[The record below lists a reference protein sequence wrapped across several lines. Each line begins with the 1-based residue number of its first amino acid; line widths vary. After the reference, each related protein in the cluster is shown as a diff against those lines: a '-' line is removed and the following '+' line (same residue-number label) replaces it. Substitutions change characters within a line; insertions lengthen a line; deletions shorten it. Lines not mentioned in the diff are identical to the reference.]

1 MEYASEFRY
10 RNPVV
15 SDKDVLIA
23 MSQSG
28 ETADTLA
35 ALELAKEQGAFVFGI
50 CNVIGSSIPRAT
62 DSGCYIHVGPEIGV
76 ASTKAFTGQV
86 TVLAMMALML
96 GRMKGTIAD
105 EAFERVTRDLHRLP
119 ELLQEVL
126 ELDTR
131 VKDLSKIF
139 TYAKNFLYLGRGYNY
154 PAALEGA
161 LKLKEISYIHAEG
174 CPAAEMKHGTIAL
187 IDDDMPTVVI
197 APRDKIYD
205 KTVSNIQQ
213 IKARN
218 GRIIALVTRGDE
230 VAAKIA
236 DYVIEIPEV
245 CECLSPILTSVPL
258 QLLAY
263 YVAVNKGRNV
273 DQPRNLAKSVT
284 VE

>member
-1 MEYASEFRY
+1 MLSLQNIF
-10 RNPVV
+10 
-15 SDKDVLIA
+15 DTIA
-23 MSQSG
+23 MVDKQHLDIR
-28 ETADTLA
+28 TITM
-35 ALELAKEQGAFVFGI
+35 GI
-50 CNVIGSSIPRAT
+50 SLLDC
-62 DSGCYIHVGPEIGV
+62 
-76 ASTKAFTGQV
+76 
-86 TVLAMMALML
+86 
-96 GRMKGTIAD
+96 AD
-105 EAFERVTRDLHRLP
+105 E
-119 ELLQEVL
+119 
-126 ELDTR
+126 
-131 VKDLSKIF
+131 
-139 TYAKNFLYLGRGYNY
+139 
-154 PAALEGA
+154 
-161 LKLKEISYIHAEG
+161 
-174 CPAAEMKHGTIAL
+174 
-187 IDDDMPTVVI
+187 DM
-197 APRDKIYD
+197 RRCCDKIYD

>member
-1 MEYASEFRY
+1 MRRS
-10 RNPVV
+10 N
-15 SDKDVLIA
+15 
-23 MSQSG
+23 
-28 ETADTLA
+28 
-35 ALELAKEQGAFVFGI
+35 
-50 CNVIGSSIPRAT
+50 
-62 DSGCYIHVGPEIGV
+62 
-76 ASTKAFTGQV
+76 
-86 TVLAMMALML
+86 
-96 GRMKGTIAD
+96 
-105 EAFERVTRDLHRLP
+105 RVTRDLHRLP

-187 IDDDMPTVVI
+187 IDDDMPTVVNRS
-197 APRDKIYD
+197 ARQDLRQD
-205 KTVSNIQQ
+205 GEQHQQ

-245 CECLSPILTSVPL
+245 CECLSRSLRRCRCSCWPTTWPSTRAATSTSRAIWPS
-258 QLLAY
+258 
-263 YVAVNKGRNV
+263 R
-273 DQPRNLAKSVT
+273 
-284 VE
+284 

>member
-1 MEYASEFRY
+1 
-10 RNPVV
+10 
-15 SDKDVLIA
+15 
-23 MSQSG
+23 
-28 ETADTLA
+28 
-35 ALELAKEQGAFVFGI
+35 
-50 CNVIGSSIPRAT
+50 
-62 DSGCYIHVGPEIGV
+62 
-76 ASTKAFTGQV
+76 
-86 TVLAMMALML
+86 
-96 GRMKGTIAD
+96 
-105 EAFERVTRDLHRLP
+105 
-119 ELLQEVL
+119 
-126 ELDTR
+126 
-131 VKDLSKIF
+131 
-139 TYAKNFLYLGRGYNY
+139 
-154 PAALEGA
+154 
-161 LKLKEISYIHAEG
+161 
-174 CPAAEMKHGTIAL
+174 MKHGTIAL

-218 GRIIALVTRGDE
+218 GRIIALVTHGDD

-245 CECLSPILTSVPL
+245 SECLSPILTSVPL

>member
-1 MEYASEFRY
+1 MLFR
-10 RNPVV
+10 
-15 SDKDVLIA
+15 S
-23 MSQSG
+23 
-28 ETADTLA
+28 
-35 ALELAKEQGAFVFGI
+35 
-50 CNVIGSSIPRAT
+50 
-62 DSGCYIHVGPEIGV
+62 
-76 ASTKAFTGQV
+76 
-86 TVLAMMALML
+86 
-96 GRMKGTIAD
+96 
-105 EAFERVTRDLHRLP
+105 
-119 ELLQEVL
+119 
-126 ELDTR
+126 
-131 VKDLSKIF
+131 
-139 TYAKNFLYLGRGYNY
+139 
-154 PAALEGA
+154 
-161 LKLKEISYIHAEG
+161 
-174 CPAAEMKHGTIAL
+174 
-187 IDDDMPTVVI
+187 
-197 APRDKIYD
+197 IYD

>member
-1 MEYASEFRY
+1 MLNLQNIFDTIDMI
-10 RNPVV
+10 
-15 SDKDVLIA
+15 DKQHLDIRTIT
-23 MSQSG
+23 M
-28 ETADTLA
+28 
-35 ALELAKEQGAFVFGI
+35 GI
-50 CNVIGSSIPRAT
+50 SLLDC
-62 DSGCYIHVGPEIGV
+62 
-76 ASTKAFTGQV
+76 
-86 TVLAMMALML
+86 
-96 GRMKGTIAD
+96 AD
-105 EAFERVTRDLHRLP
+105 E
-119 ELLQEVL
+119 
-126 ELDTR
+126 
-131 VKDLSKIF
+131 
-139 TYAKNFLYLGRGYNY
+139 
-154 PAALEGA
+154 
-161 LKLKEISYIHAEG
+161 
-174 CPAAEMKHGTIAL
+174 
-187 IDDDMPTVVI
+187 DMD
-197 APRDKIYD
+197 RCCDKIYD

>member
-1 MEYASEFRY
+1 MLSLQNIF
-10 RNPVV
+10 
-15 SDKDVLIA
+15 DTIA
-23 MSQSG
+23 MVDKQHLDIR
-28 ETADTLA
+28 TITM
-35 ALELAKEQGAFVFGI
+35 GI
-50 CNVIGSSIPRAT
+50 SLLDC
-62 DSGCYIHVGPEIGV
+62 
-76 ASTKAFTGQV
+76 
-86 TVLAMMALML
+86 
-96 GRMKGTIAD
+96 AD
-105 EAFERVTRDLHRLP
+105 E
-119 ELLQEVL
+119 
-126 ELDTR
+126 
-131 VKDLSKIF
+131 
-139 TYAKNFLYLGRGYNY
+139 
-154 PAALEGA
+154 
-161 LKLKEISYIHAEG
+161 
-174 CPAAEMKHGTIAL
+174 
-187 IDDDMPTVVI
+187 DMD
-197 APRDKIYD
+197 RCCDKIYD